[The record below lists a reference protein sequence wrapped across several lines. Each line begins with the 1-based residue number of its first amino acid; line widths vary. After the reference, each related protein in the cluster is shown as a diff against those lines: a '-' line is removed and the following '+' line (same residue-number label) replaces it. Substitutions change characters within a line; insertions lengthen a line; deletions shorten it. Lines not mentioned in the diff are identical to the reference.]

1 MAENGFLS
9 RWSRKKAGLAEEP
22 VEPVKAD
29 VIEKTTEKT
38 TEKKTDIS
46 STSTDQNL
54 EQKNSVLPEVDRSSE
69 ASEKLPPPPTMED
82 VEKIDS
88 KAADFSAF
96 MRPDVDPK
104 VQQAAMRKMF
114 SDPHFNVMDGLD
126 IYIDDYT
133 KSEPIPLDMLKR
145 MNQSE
150 LLGLFKSA
158 EELYPDSKKDEA
170 DKTQAEELPAE
181 SQTAQGASEPSIEPP
196 QDNAQ
201 QIDLESNPSALKADE
216 NIPIGERQTKRDSDQ
231 QES

>member
-1 MAENGFLS
+1 MAENSFLS

-22 VEPVKAD
+22 VKAD

-38 TEKKTDIS
+38 TQKTTDIS
-46 STSTDQNL
+46 SASKDQNSEL
-54 EQKNSVLPEVDRSSE
+54 TNSVSPQADRSSE
-69 ASEKLPPPPTMED
+69 VVEKLPPPPTMDD

-133 KSEPIPLDMLKR
+133 KPDPIPLDMLKR

-170 DKTQAEELPAE
+170 DKTQGEEPPLE
-181 SQTAQGASEPSIEPP
+181 SQMAQGASEPLIEPP

-201 QIDLESNPSALKADE
+201 QIDLESKPLAFKADK